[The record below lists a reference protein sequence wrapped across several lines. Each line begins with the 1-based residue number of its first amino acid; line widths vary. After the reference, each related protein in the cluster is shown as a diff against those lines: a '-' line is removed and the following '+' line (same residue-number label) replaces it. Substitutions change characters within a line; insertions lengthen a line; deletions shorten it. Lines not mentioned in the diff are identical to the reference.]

1 MTSPRGVS
9 IDSYMK
15 KLEVEILGSGT
26 SMGVPMV
33 GCGCRVCLSPDPRDN
48 RLRTSALIRA
58 GEVNILID
66 TSIDYRQ
73 QMLRAGVTHLDAVIF
88 THHHVDHILG
98 LDDLRCFNILNKKS
112 IPLYGSEETMNNIRR
127 VFAYAFTGLGGMHGI
142 PRLSIHFLDDQLF
155 RINGVE
161 ILPIPLLHGDMPVL
175 GFRVGDFAYCTD
187 VNQIPESSYERLRNL
202 KVLILDALRYKPH
215 PSHFSVEEATLEAQ
229 KIGAGKTYFTHIS
242 HAILHEEAEKQLPEG
257 IFLAYDGLKF
267 ELEIN

>member
-1 MTSPRGVS
+1 
-9 IDSYMK
+9 MK

-33 GCGCRVCLSPDPRDN
+33 GCDCRVCLSTDSRDK

-58 GEVNILID
+58 GDVNILID
-66 TSIDYRQ
+66 TSMDYRQ
-73 QMLRAGVTHLDAVIF
+73 QMLRSGVTHLDAVIF

-112 IPLYGSEETMNNIRR
+112 IPLYGLEETLNNIRR
-127 VFAYAFTGLGGMHGI
+127 VFAYAFTGFSGMHGI
-142 PRLSIHFLDDQLF
+142 PRISVHFLDDQPF

-161 ILPIPLLHGDMPVL
+161 ILPIPLLHGSMPVL

-187 VNQIPESSYERLRNL
+187 VNRIPESSYERLRNL

-215 PSHFSVEEATLEAQ
+215 PTHFSVEEAVGEAQ
-229 KIGAGKTYFTHIS
+229 KIGAEKTYFTHIS
-242 HAILHEEAEKQLPEG
+242 HAILHEEAEKELPEG